1 MDFLFFDDLGKRPY
15 LVPALIVTS
24 SVLSLLLNIYG
35 LTHGISYVLPHLFY
49 LPIILTAYYYPKRG
63 VLFTVGLSLVYC
75 ALAFT
80 VVTPTN
86 AEMVSAIA
94 RSAVF
99 VIIAAVVSNISGR
112 MHHDT
117 QMCRRLVSVVRCS
130 GDAIISET
138 FDGIVTDWN
147 KGAETLYGYTSEEM
161 VGHTLFRIIPSGRQE
176 EKRHLMERIRQGDV
190 VERFETERITK
201 DSTHIQISLSL
212 SPIRNNRGEIVGIS
226 EIAHDITERQRL
238 QKAILYE
245 KEQWELTFDAVP
257 DMVAIIDNQF
267 RMTRVNK
274 AMADRLG
281 ITPGE
286 AVGLRCHDVVHHT
299 AMPHG
304 LCPHRLLLKDGH
316 SHSVDIHEENLNGDF
331 FLTVSPIRDPDGT
344 VAGSV
349 HILHDITE
357 RKKMEA
363 ALRKS
368 EARYRNVIENIQ
380 DVFFRVSQE
389 STIVMASPSAV
400 KIFGYA
406 SVQDLIGLPI
416 TSLWKDPQKRGEL
429 LDAMKARNGAVQD
442 WEAEFKKSDGTA
454 FWVSLTVRLRMDDH
468 GGFAGTEG
476 IIRDISKRKK
486 AEVALKSALKKLNM
500 LSSITRHDILNQIMG
515 LRAYL
520 EISKEDLKGTKHEAF
535 IEKENQAAEA
545 IQRQIEF
552 TKYYEDIGVNEP
564 RWQDAGAVI
573 SEALTQ
579 LNPAGVDVQ
588 VEMTG
593 IEIFADPLIVKVF
606 FNLMEN
612 SLRHGE
618 RVTVMSFSATETDA
632 GLVIVYQDNGVG
644 ISSEDKQKLFRKGF
658 GKHTGLGL
666 FLSREILAITGVT
679 ITENGEP
686 GKGVRFEIT
695 VPKGAWRS
703 IPKSDEQIR

>member
-15 LVPALIVTS
+15 LVPALIVIS
-24 SVLSLLLNIYG
+24 SLAFLLLNVFG
-35 LTHGISYVLPHLFY
+35 LTHGISYVLPHLLYF
-49 LPIILTAYYYPKRG
+49 PIILTAYYYPKRG
-63 VLFTVGLSLVYC
+63 ILFTLGLSLCYC

-80 VVTPTN
+80 VVAPTN

-117 QMCRRLVSVVRCS
+117 QMCRRLVSVVRSS

-147 KGAETLYGYTSEEM
+147 RGAEMLYGYTAEEIA
-161 VGHTLFRIIPSGRQE
+161 GHSLFRIIPPDRQE

-201 DSTHIQISLSL
+201 DGTHIQISLSL

-226 EIAHDITERQRL
+226 EIAHDITERQRF
-238 QKAILYE
+238 QKAILME
-245 KEQWELTFDAVP
+245 KEQWERTFDAVP
-257 DMVAIIDNQF
+257 DMIAIIDNQF
-267 RMTRVNK
+267 RIARVNR

-281 ITPGE
+281 ISTAE
-286 AVGLRCHDVVHHT
+286 AVGLQCHDVVHHT
-299 AMPHG
+299 AVPHG
-304 LCPHRLLLKDGH
+304 LCPHRLLLTDGH
-316 SHSVDIHEENLNGDF
+316 SHSVDIHEENLHGDF

-368 EARYRNVIENIQ
+368 EERYRTVIENIQ
-380 DVFFRVSQE
+380 DVFFRVSRE
-389 STIVMASPSAV
+389 NTIVMASPSAV
-400 KIFGYA
+400 KVFGYG

-416 TSLWKDPQKRGEL
+416 TTLWKDPQKREEL
-429 LDAMKARNGAVQD
+429 LDALKARNGAVQD
-442 WEAEFKKSDGTA
+442 WEAEFKKSDGSA
-454 FWVSLTVRLRMDDH
+454 FWVSLTVRLQTDEVR
-468 GGFAGTEG
+468 GYAGTEG

-486 AEVALKSALKKLNM
+486 AEEALKSALKKLNM

-520 EISKEDLKGTKHEAF
+520 ELSKEDLKGTKYEAF
-535 IEKENQAAEA
+535 ITKEDQAAEA

-564 RWQDAGAVI
+564 RWQDAGAVMN
-573 SEALTQ
+573 EALTQ
-579 LNPAGVDVQ
+579 LCPAGVDVQ
-588 VEMTG
+588 VAVDG

-618 RVTVMSFSATETDA
+618 RVTTAQFSAEET
-632 GLVIVYQDNGVG
+632 GEELVIIYRDNGVG
-644 ISSEDKQKLFRKGF
+644 VSEADKQKLFRKGF

-666 FLSREILAITGVT
+666 FLSREILAITGISIV
-679 ITENGEP
+679 ENGEP
-686 GKGVRFEIT
+686 GKGVRFEIV
-695 VPKGAWRS
+695 VPDGAWR
-703 IPKSDEQIR
+703 KTGL

>member
-1 MDFLFFDDLGKRPY
+1 MDFLFFDDLGKRHY

-24 SVLSLLLNIYG
+24 SVISLLLNIYG
-35 LTHGISYVLPHLFY
+35 LTVGISFVFPHLLY

-63 VLFTVGLSLVYC
+63 VLFAFGLSLVYC
-75 ALAFT
+75 ALAIT

-86 AEMVSAIA
+86 AEIVSAIA

-117 QMCRRLVSVVRCS
+117 QMCRRLVSVVRSS

-161 VGHTLFRIIPSGRQE
+161 AGHTLFRIIPPGRQE

-201 DSTHIQISLSL
+201 DGTHIQISLSL
-212 SPIRNNRGEIVGIS
+212 SPIRNIRGEIVGIS
-226 EIAHDITERQRL
+226 EIAHDITERKRL
-238 QKAILYE
+238 QKAILHE
-245 KEQWELTFDAVP
+245 KEQWEHTFDAVP
-257 DMVAIIDNQF
+257 DMVAIIDSQF
-267 RMTRVNK
+267 RITRVNK

-281 ITPGE
+281 VTPEE

-299 AMPHG
+299 PVPHG

-316 SHSVDIHEENLNGDF
+316 SHSVDIHEETLNGDF

-368 EARYRNVIENIQ
+368 EARYRTVIENIQ
-380 DVFFRVSQE
+380 DVFFRVNRE
-389 STIVMASPSAV
+389 NIIVMASPSAV
-400 KIFGYA
+400 KVFGYTSA
-406 SVQDLIGLPI
+406 QDLIGLPI
-416 TSLWKDPQKRGEL
+416 TSLWKDPQKREEL
-429 LDAMKARNGAVQD
+429 LAALRVRNDAVQD

-454 FWVSLTVRLRMDDH
+454 FWVSLTVRLRTDDH
-468 GGFAGTEG
+468 GRLSGTEG

-486 AEVALKSALKKLNM
+486 AEDALKSALKKLNM

-520 EISKEDLKGTKHEAF
+520 ELSKEDLKGTKHEAF
-535 IEKENQAAEA
+535 INKESQAAEA

-564 RWQDAGAVI
+564 RWQDAGEVMN
-573 SEALTQ
+573 EALTQ
-579 LNPAGVDVQ
+579 LRPAGVDVQ
-588 VEMTG
+588 VAVTG
-593 IEIFADPLIVKVF
+593 IEIFADPLIVKVC

-618 RVTVMSFSATETDA
+618 HVTIAQFSAKESGET
-632 GLVIVYQDNGVG
+632 LVITYRDNGVG
-644 ISSEDKQKLFRKGF
+644 VSEADKQKLFRKGF

-666 FLSREILAITGVT
+666 FLSREILAITGIAIV
-679 ITENGEP
+679 ENGVP
-686 GKGVRFEIT
+686 GKGVQFEIT
-695 VPKGAWRS
+695 VPKGAWRGM
-703 IPKSDEQIR
+703 PKEG

>member
-15 LVPALIVTS
+15 LVPALIVIS
-24 SVLSLLLNIYG
+24 SIVSLLLNVFG

-63 VLFTVGLSLVYC
+63 ILFTVGLSLVYC
-75 ALAFT
+75 TLAFT

-86 AEMVSAIA
+86 AEVVSAIA

-117 QMCRRLVSVVRCS
+117 QMCRRLVSVVRSS

-138 FDGIVTDWN
+138 FDGLVTDWN
-147 KGAETLYGYTSEEM
+147 PGAETLYGYTSQEM
-161 VGHTLFRIIPSGRQE
+161 TGHPLSRIIPPDRQE
-176 EKRHLMERIRQGDV
+176 EKIRLLERIRQGEV
-190 VERFETERITK
+190 VERFETRRITK
-201 DSTHIQISLSL
+201 DGTHIQVSLSL
-212 SPIRNNRGEIVGIS
+212 SPIRNNRGDVVGTS

-238 QKAILYE
+238 QKAILHE

-267 RMTRVNK
+267 RITRVNR

-281 ITPGE
+281 VTPAE

-299 AMPHG
+299 SVPHG

-316 SHSVDIHEENLNGDF
+316 SHSVDIHEENLQGDF

-363 ALRKS
+363 ALRES
-368 EARYRNVIENIQ
+368 EERYRTVIENIQ
-380 DVFFRVSQE
+380 DVFLRVGRE
-389 STIVMASPSAV
+389 NTIVMASPSAV
-400 KIFGYA
+400 KVFGYA
-406 SVQDLIGLPI
+406 SVQDMIGLPI
-416 TSLWKDPQKRGEL
+416 VSLWKDPQKREEL
-429 LDAMKARNGAVQD
+429 LAALRMRNDAVQD
-442 WEAEFKKSDGTA
+442 WEAEFKKTDGTA
-454 FWVSLTVRLRMDDH
+454 LWVSLTVRRRTDDH
-468 GGFAGTEG
+468 GEYAGTEG

-486 AEVALKSALKKLNM
+486 AEEALKSALKKLNM

-515 LRAYL
+515 LRVYL
-520 EISKEDLKGTKHEAF
+520 EISKEDLKGTKHEPY
-535 IEKENQAAEA
+535 ILKEDQAAEA

-552 TKYYEDIGVNEP
+552 TKYYQDIGVNEP
-564 RWQDAGAVI
+564 RWQDAGEVI
-573 SEALTQ
+573 REGLTQ
-579 LNPAGVDVQ
+579 LNPPGIDVQ
-588 VEMTG
+588 VAVSG
-593 IEIFADPLIVKVF
+593 LEIFADPLIVKVF

-618 RVTVMSFSATETDA
+618 RVTAMSFTSRETDD
-632 GLVIVYQDNGVG
+632 GVVIVYQDNGVG
-644 ISSEDKQKLFRKGF
+644 ITAEDKQKLFRKGF

-666 FLSREILAITGVT
+666 FLSREILAITG
-679 ITENGEP
+679 ISIEENGEP

-695 VPKGAWRS
+695 VPKGAWRVAG
-703 IPKSDEQIR
+703 KE